1 MIIVQASLGALDNL
15 WHHEIVERLPG
26 KRAAAGELAL
36 HAAREF
42 LYGFLFIALAWYRWQ
57 GALALLIAGVL
68 ALEIVITLADFVVED
83 RTRRLPASERVLHTV
98 LAINFG
104 AILAVF
110 APELY
115 RWWESAPGLI
125 GVSYGVLSWIF
136 TLFAAAVL
144 AWSARDALAVLD
156 LRRPPQWVRDPIAAA
171 PSGSGR
177 GILVTGATGFIG
189 RHLVRRLIRRG
200 DRVLVLTRDAD
211 RALDRFGP
219 HVRIVTNLADLGDE
233 TRIDAVVN
241 LAGAPILGFL
251 WTRARRAQ
259 LIGSRVKIT
268 RALADLA
275 ARLARPPRLLVSA
288 SAVGYYGVRRA
299 EFVDED
305 ASPSGDF
312 QSRLCQ
318 EWEAAADA
326 WKGPGARL
334 VRLRI
339 GLVLGR
345 DGGAL
350 PNLLRPFRIGLGA
363 VLGSGRQWVS
373 WIHVEDLVRL
383 IEFTLDTPAAR
394 GALNAVAPTPV
405 THLDM
410 QRAIG
415 RALQRPVW
423 LRVPAVML
431 RAGLGEMSQL
441 LVDGQRVVPNR
452 AVALGFRF
460 RFAHLP
466 QALADLVGLEVA
478 PAPAAA
484 QVYFNGECPVC
495 RAEMD
500 HYAALCARTRPHVE
514 FIDASQHPDDF
525 ADCGLRR
532 EHLQRRVYIR
542 DGAGRVISGM
552 PALIALW
559 STLPGYR
566 LLSRLFTLPVLRQ
579 ASVLLY
585 DHLVSPNLA
594 RWAERRARRASLMRH
609 A

>member
-1 MIIVQASLGALDNL
+1 
-15 WHHEIVERLPG
+15 
-26 KRAAAGELAL
+26 
-36 HAAREF
+36 
-42 LYGFLFIALAWYRWQ
+42 
-57 GALALLIAGVL
+57 LALLPAGVL
-68 ALEIVITLADFVVED
+68 TLEIVITLADFVVED

-104 AILAVF
+104 AILAAF

-115 RWWESAPGLI
+115 RWWESAPGVI
-125 GVSYGVLSWIF
+125 GVSYGVPSWIF

-144 AWSARDALAVLD
+144 AWSARNALAVLD
-156 LRRPPQWVRDPIAAA
+156 LRRPPEWVRDPIAAA

-219 HVRIVTNLADLGDE
+219 HVRIVTSLADIGGE

-241 LAGAPILGFL
+241 LAGAPILGL
-251 WTRARRAQ
+251 PWTRARRAQ
-259 LIGSRVKIT
+259 LIGSRVEIT

-275 ARLARPPRLLVSA
+275 ARLARAPRVLVSA

-326 WKGPGARL
+326 WNGLGARL

-350 PNLLRPFRIGLGA
+350 PHLLRPFRIGLGA

-373 WIHVEDLVRL
+373 WIHVDDLVRL

-415 RALQRPVW
+415 RALHRPVW

-466 QALADLVGLEVA
+466 QALADLVGLEGA
-478 PAPAAA
+478 PVCSLEAQQRAATA

-500 HYAALCARTRPHVE
+500 HYAALCARTRPHIE

-532 EHLQRRVYIR
+532 EHLERRVYIR
-542 DGAGRVISGM
+542 DAAGRVISGM
-552 PALIALW
+552 PALVALW
-559 STLPGYR
+559 STLPRYR
-566 LLSRLFTLPVLRQ
+566 LLSRFFNLPVLRQ
-579 ASVLLY
+579 ASVMLY

-594 RWAERRARRASLMRH
+594 RWAEKRARRASLMRH